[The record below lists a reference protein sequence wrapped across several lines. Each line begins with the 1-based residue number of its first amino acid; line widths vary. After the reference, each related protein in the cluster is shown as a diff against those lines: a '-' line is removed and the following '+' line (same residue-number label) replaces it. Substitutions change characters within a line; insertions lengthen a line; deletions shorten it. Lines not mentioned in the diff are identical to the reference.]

1 MLLRLS
7 KKEMSAI
14 EAVLDVALHGGGA
27 LVQSADI
34 TERQGIPP
42 RYLEPI
48 LQRLGRA
55 GILVG
60 IRGPSGGYRLALER
74 RRITLWDLV
83 IAARAGD
90 WDLVIAARAGDNEE
104 ARPQKIGTAG
114 PVLQAVLNDL
124 ENQLKAT
131 LQSVTIEDLCWK
143 MKGDEIARA
152 RRASPD
158 FAI

>member
-1 MLLRLS
+1 
-7 KKEMSAI
+7 
-14 EAVLDVALHGGGA
+14 
-27 LVQSADI
+27 VQSADV
-34 TERQGIPP
+34 TERQDIPP

-60 IRGPSGGYRLALER
+60 IRGPSGGYRLARER

-83 IAARAGD
+83 VAARVDEAD
-90 WDLVIAARAGDNEE
+90 DAPAAKTGS
-104 ARPQKIGTAG
+104 PG
-114 PVLQAVLNDL
+114 PVLQAVLDDIESHL
-124 ENQLKAT
+124 KEN
-131 LQSVTIEDLCWK
+131 LQAITIEDLCWK
-143 MKGDEIARA
+143 MKSDEMVRA

>member
-1 MLLRLS
+1 MLLRLT

-55 GILVG
+55 RILIG
-60 IRGPSGGYRLALER
+60 IRGPSGGYRLARER

-83 IAARAGD
+83 VAARTGENEDAPP
-90 WDLVIAARAGDNEE
+90 ARLGS
-104 ARPQKIGTAG
+104 PG
-114 PVLQAVLNDL
+114 PVLLAVIDDL
-124 ENQLKAT
+124 ESQLRTT
-131 LQSVTIEDLCWK
+131 LQGITIEDLCWK
-143 MKGDEIARA
+143 MKSDEMTRA

>member
-1 MLLRLS
+1 
-7 KKEMSAI
+7 MSAI

-27 LVQSADI
+27 LVQSTDI

-83 IAARAGD
+83 IAARAGES
-90 WDLVIAARAGDNEE
+90 DNTG
-104 ARPQKIGTAG
+104 PQGTGAAG
-114 PVLQAVLNDL
+114 PVLQAVLTDL
-124 ENQLKAT
+124 ETQLKES

-143 MKGDEIARA
+143 MKSDDIVRA